1 MRYGLLVIGYWLLCV
16 GCGAQGPAKTE
27 QVEEAGSVVE
37 AENTMMKD
45 VEYTKADSAL
55 VVKLLTE
62 AKTKRGQE
70 NRMMYFG
77 KKFLGLP
84 YVGHTLENGDKEHL
98 IVNLHGL
105 DCTTFVETVLALSLC
120 DRDDKRTFEDYCQ
133 MLTKIRYRNG
143 ELTDYTSRLHYFTW
157 WGDDNVK
164 LGIVK
169 EIGKLDP
176 QDFPFDAVQTIHIDY
191 MSKHPNLYKQLK
203 NHPEFV
209 PVIKRYEEETN
220 GKKYAYIAKSDL
232 GFLQSTP
239 LGQIRDGDIVA
250 MLTDQDG
257 LDTRHI
263 GIAFWK
269 DGRLHLMHASSLYKK
284 VLMSKETFYEYEMK
298 QPKHTGIRVWRM
310 VE

>member
-1 MRYGLLVIGYWLLCV
+1 MRYWLLMICSWLLCASCV
-16 GCGAQGPAKTE
+16 AKGPAKTE
-27 QVEEAGSVVE
+27 QSMETEEA
-37 AENTMMKD
+37 AESMDID
-45 VEYTKADSAL
+45 VEYTKEDSAL

-62 AKTKRGQE
+62 APTQRGKE

-84 YVGHTLENGDKEHL
+84 YVGFTLENGDKEHL

-120 DRDDKRTFEDYCQ
+120 DLQDARTFKDYCRN
-133 MLTKIRYRNG
+133 LLKVRYRDG
-143 ELTDYTSRLHYFTW
+143 KMTDYTSRLHYFTW

-169 EIGKLDP
+169 EIGKMDP
-176 QDFPFDAVQTIHIDY
+176 QDFPFDAVHTIHINY
-191 MSKHPNLYKQLK
+191 MSKNPHLYKQLK

-209 PVIKRYEEETN
+209 PVIKRYEDDTN
-220 GKKYAYIAKSDL
+220 GKKYAYIAKEDL
-232 GFLQSTP
+232 KFHQSTP

-269 DGRLHLMHASSLYKK
+269 DGKLHLLHASSLYKK
-284 VLMSKETFYEYEMK
+284 VLMSKETFYEYEKK
-298 QPKHTGIRVWRM
+298 QPKHIGIRVWRM

>member
-1 MRYGLLVIGYWLLCV
+1 MRYWLLMICSWLLCASCV
-16 GCGAQGPAKTE
+16 AKGPAKTE
-27 QVEEAGSVVE
+27 QSMETEEA
-37 AENTMMKD
+37 AESMDID
-45 VEYTKADSAL
+45 VEYTKEDSAL

-62 AKTKRGQE
+62 APTQRGKE

-84 YVGHTLENGDKEHL
+84 YVGFTLEDGDKEHL

-120 DRDDKRTFEDYCQ
+120 DLQDARTFKDYCRN
-133 MLTKIRYRNG
+133 LLKVRYRDG
-143 ELTDYTSRLHYFTW
+143 KMTDYTSRLHYFTW

-169 EIGKLDP
+169 EIGKMDP
-176 QDFPFDAVQTIHIDY
+176 QDFPFDAVHTIHINY
-191 MSKHPNLYKQLK
+191 MSKNPHLYKQLK

-209 PVIKRYEEETN
+209 SVIKRYEDETN
-220 GKKYAYIAKSDL
+220 GKKYAYIAKEDL
-232 GFLQSTP
+232 KFHQSTP

-269 DGRLHLMHASSLYKK
+269 NGKLHLMHASSLYKK
-284 VLMSKETFYEYEMK
+284 VLMSKETFYEYEKK
-298 QPKHTGIRVWRM
+298 QPKHIGIRVWRM
-310 VE
+310 AE

>member
-1 MRYGLLVIGYWLLCV
+1 MRFWILAVNCWLLAV
-16 GCGAQGPAKTE
+16 GCGAQGAANPAKTE
-27 QVEEAGSVVE
+27 AE
-37 AENTMMKD
+37 AETEEDLKD
-45 VEYTKADSAL
+45 VEYTKEDSAL
-55 VVKLLTE
+55 VVRLLTE
-62 AKTKRGQE
+62 AKTKRGKE

-84 YVGHTLENGDKEHL
+84 YVGSTLENGNKEHL
-98 IVNLHGL
+98 IINLHGL

-120 DRDDKRTFEDYCQ
+120 DLQDARTFKDYCQ
-133 MLTKIRYRNG
+133 NLSKIRYRDG
-143 ELTDYTSRLHYFTW
+143 KMTDYTSRLHYFTW

-164 LGIVK
+164 LGLVK

-176 QDFPFDAVQTIHIDY
+176 QDFPFDAVQTVHIDY

-220 GKKYAYIAKSDL
+220 GKQYAYIAKEDL
-232 GFLQSTP
+232 KFHQSTP

-263 GIAFWK
+263 AIAFWK
-269 DGRLHLMHASSLYKK
+269 DGSLHLMHASSLYKK
-284 VLMSKETFYEYEMK
+284 VLMSKETFYEYEKK

>member
-1 MRYGLLVIGYWLLCV
+1 
-16 GCGAQGPAKTE
+16 
-27 QVEEAGSVVE
+27 
-37 AENTMMKD
+37 
-45 VEYTKADSAL
+45 
-55 VVKLLTE
+55 
-62 AKTKRGQE
+62 
-70 NRMMYFG
+70 MYFG

-84 YVGHTLENGDKEHL
+84 YVGSTLENGDKEHL

-120 DRDDKRTFEDYCQ
+120 DQQDARTFNDYCNN
-133 MLTKIRYRNG
+133 LEKIRYRDG
-143 ELTDYTSRLHYFTW
+143 KMTDYTSRLHYFTW
-157 WGDDNVK
+157 WGDDNVQ

-169 EIGKLDP
+169 EIGTMDP
-176 QDFPFDAVQTIHIDY
+176 MDFPFDAVQTIHIDY

-209 PVIKRYEEETN
+209 SVIKRYEDETN
-220 GKKYAYIAKSDL
+220 GKQYAYIAKEDL
-232 GFLQSTP
+232 KFHQSTP

-269 DGRLHLMHASSLYKK
+269 DGNLHLLHASSLYKK
-284 VLMSKETFYEYEMK
+284 VLMSKETFYEYEKK
-298 QPKHTGIRVWRM
+298 QPKHIGIRVWRM

>member
-1 MRYGLLVIGYWLLCV
+1 V
-16 GCGAQGPAKTE
+16 AKGPAKTE
-27 QVEEAGSVVE
+27 QSMETEEA
-37 AENTMMKD
+37 AESMDID
-45 VEYTKADSAL
+45 VEYTKEDSAL

-62 AKTKRGQE
+62 APTQRGKE

-84 YVGHTLENGDKEHL
+84 YVGFTLENGDKEHL

-120 DRDDKRTFEDYCQ
+120 DLQDARTFKDYCRN
-133 MLTKIRYRNG
+133 LLKVRYRDG
-143 ELTDYTSRLHYFTW
+143 KMTDYTSRLHYFTW

-169 EIGKLDP
+169 DIGITDA
-176 QDFPFDAVQTIHIDY
+176 PFMGIQKVHINY
-191 MSKHPNLYKQLK
+191 MSTHPQLYKQLK
-203 NHPEFV
+203 NHPEFI
-209 PVIKRYEEETN
+209 PVIKKYEDETN
-220 GKKYAYIAKSDL
+220 GKEYPFILKRDL
-232 GFLQSTP
+232 DWHPSTP
-239 LGQIRDGDIVA
+239 LAMVRDGDIVA
-250 MLTDQDG
+250 MLTDRDG

-269 DGRLHLMHASSLYKK
+269 NGKLHLMHASSLYKK

-298 QPKHTGIRVWRM
+298 QPKHIGIRVWRM

>member
-1 MRYGLLVIGYWLLCV
+1 MRYWLLMICSWLLCASCV
-16 GCGAQGPAKTE
+16 AKGPAKTE
-27 QVEEAGSVVE
+27 QSMETEEA
-37 AENTMMKD
+37 AESMDID
-45 VEYTKADSAL
+45 VEYTKEDSAL

-62 AKTKRGQE
+62 APTQRGKE

-84 YVGHTLENGDKEHL
+84 YVGSTLENGDKEHL

-120 DRDDKRTFEDYCQ
+120 DQQDARTFNDYCNN
-133 MLTKIRYRNG
+133 LEKIRYRNG
-143 ELTDYTSRLHYFTW
+143 KMTDYTSRLHYFTW

-169 EIGKLDP
+169 DIGMMDA
-176 QDFPFDAVQTIHIDY
+176 PFMGIQKVHINY
-191 MSKHPNLYKQLK
+191 MSTHPQLYKQLK
-203 NHPEFV
+203 NHPEFI
-209 PVIKRYEEETN
+209 PVIKRYEDETN
-220 GKKYAYIAKSDL
+220 GKKYAYIAKEDL
-232 GFLQSTP
+232 KFHQSTP

-269 DGRLHLMHASSLYKK
+269 DGKLHLLHASSLYKK
-284 VLMSKETFYEYEMK
+284 VLMSKETFYEYEKK
-298 QPKHTGIRVWRM
+298 QPKHIGIRVWRM

>member
-1 MRYGLLVIGYWLLCV
+1 MRYWLLMICSWLLCASCV
-16 GCGAQGPAKTE
+16 AKGPAKAE
-27 QVEEAGSVVE
+27 QSMETEEA
-37 AENTMMKD
+37 AESMDID
-45 VEYTKADSAL
+45 VEYTKEDSAL

-62 AKTKRGQE
+62 AQTQRGKE

-84 YVGHTLENGDKEHL
+84 YVGFTLENGDKEHL

-120 DRDDKRTFEDYCQ
+120 DLQDARTFKDYCRN
-133 MLTKIRYRNG
+133 LLKVRYRDG
-143 ELTDYTSRLHYFTW
+143 KMTDYTSRLHYFTW

-169 EIGKLDP
+169 EIGTMDP
-176 QDFPFDAVQTIHIDY
+176 MDFPFDAVQTIHIDY

-209 PVIKRYEEETN
+209 SVIKRYEDETN
-220 GKKYAYIAKSDL
+220 GKQYAYIAKEDL
-232 GFLQSTP
+232 KFHQSTP

-269 DGRLHLMHASSLYKK
+269 DGNLHLMHASSIYKK
-284 VLMSKETFYEYEMK
+284 VLMSKETFYEYEKK
-298 QPKHTGIRVWRM
+298 QPKHIGIRVWRFC
-310 VE
+310 EPK

>member
-1 MRYGLLVIGYWLLCV
+1 MRYWLLMICSWLLCASCV
-16 GCGAQGPAKTE
+16 AKGPAKTE
-27 QVEEAGSVVE
+27 QSMETEEA
-37 AENTMMKD
+37 AESMDID
-45 VEYTKADSAL
+45 VEYTKEDSAL

-62 AKTKRGQE
+62 APTQRGKE

-84 YVGHTLENGDKEHL
+84 YVGFTLENGDKEHL

-120 DRDDKRTFEDYCQ
+120 DLQDARTFKDYCRN
-133 MLTKIRYRNG
+133 LLKVRYRDG
-143 ELTDYTSRLHYFTW
+143 KMTDYTSRLHYFTW

-169 EIGKLDP
+169 EIGKMDP
-176 QDFPFDAVQTIHIDY
+176 QDFPFDAVHTIHINY
-191 MSKHPNLYKQLK
+191 MSKNPHLYKQLK

-209 PVIKRYEEETN
+209 SVIKRYEDETN
-220 GKKYAYIAKSDL
+220 GKKYAYIAKEDL
-232 GFLQSTP
+232 KFHQSTP

-269 DGRLHLMHASSLYKK
+269 DGKLHLLHASSLYKK
-284 VLMSKETFYEYEMK
+284 VLMSKETFYEYEKK
-298 QPKHTGIRVWRM
+298 QPKHIGIRVWRM